1 MPLTHLW
8 VMQAYIRKLHARLLP
23 ADSQMRTAILSIT
36 CVHLIYGDAVNAID
50 KEYQAKLKESM
61 DIIQKVPDV
70 SPEKIIEAIVAP
82 HKGKGN
88 S

>member
-1 MPLTHLW
+1 
-8 VMQAYIRKLHARLLP
+8 
-23 ADSQMRTAILSIT
+23 
-36 CVHLIYGDAVNAID
+36 
-50 KEYQAKLKESM
+50 M